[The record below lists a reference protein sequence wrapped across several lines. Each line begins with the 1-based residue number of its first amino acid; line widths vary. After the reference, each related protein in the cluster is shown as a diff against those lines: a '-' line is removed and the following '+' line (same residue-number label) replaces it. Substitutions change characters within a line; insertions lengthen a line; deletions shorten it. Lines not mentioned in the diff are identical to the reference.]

1 MATAELEQLPEHVE
15 HAHDDRVAHHFDSAQ
30 QQFDAG
36 KLGMWLFLVNEVLFF
51 SGLFV
56 AYAVYRSNHP
66 EVFVNAHK
74 YLNTTLGACNTIVL
88 LVSSL
93 TMAWAVRAAQ
103 LNQKRLLVRLLAAT
117 LACASLFLGIKAVEY
132 SHKWDAGLLWAGAYS
147 AEVANEPE
155 EPEGAPS
162 RGAEGH
168 AKDSDHAFSEH
179 AAGGDGI
186 AQTSASDTALAEH
199 DAHHQHSRWLS
210 RSLLVLSLPF
220 GLTLI
225 AAVAAYRF
233 TRSEAAARFWF
244 CCIVMSAAFFVGV
257 VFGQVVE
264 SFSTH
269 TSDTAVAISALTND
283 ELAEQQK
290 YTGVFF
296 SIYYC
301 LTGVHALHIL
311 VGMGVIAWI
320 LWRAIKQQFDDENFA
335 AVDNVGLYW
344 HLVDLVWVYLFPLLY
359 LIR

>member
-1 MATAELEQLPEHVE
+1 MATVDFPTRTMHEEHG
-15 HAHDDRVAHHFDSAQ
+15 HHDRVAHHFDSAQ

-56 AYAVYRSNHP
+56 AYAVYRANHP

-103 LNQKRLLVRLLAAT
+103 LNQKRLLVALLAAT

-132 SHKWDAGLLWAGAYS
+132 SHKWDQGLLWAGAYAAVQVDSPTLENSDPDS
-147 AEVANEPE
+147 AHLGDLQHET
-155 EPEGAPS
+155 PS
-162 RGAEGH
+162 DETQPTH
-168 AKDSDHAFSEH
+168 HEH
-179 AAGGDGI
+179 A
-186 AQTSASDTALAEH
+186 S
-199 DAHHQHSRWLS
+199 HSHNATWLS
-210 RSLLVLSLPF
+210 QSLFVLSIPF
-220 GLTLI
+220 GLVTL
-225 AAVAAYRF
+225 VSVLGYGF
-233 TRSEAAARFWF
+233 ARRGKRR
-244 CCIVMSAAFFVGV
+244 SAAHFWLCCAIMGATFFVGV
-257 VFGQVVE
+257 AFGQVVE
-264 SFSTH
+264 SFSVHEVAAET
-269 TSDTAVAISALTND
+269 DAVLSVEAD
-283 ELAEQQK
+283 AEQQK

-311 VGMGVIAWI
+311 IGMGVIAWI
-320 LWRAIKQQFDDENFA
+320 LWRAIKREFDDEHFA